1 MNLFTK
7 QKETHRHRKQAYSYQ
22 RGNRGWGRVKLGVGI
37 NMHTLLG

>member
-22 RGNRGWGRVKLGVGI
+22 SGWGGEI
-37 NMHTLLG
+37 NQESRINIYTLYINK